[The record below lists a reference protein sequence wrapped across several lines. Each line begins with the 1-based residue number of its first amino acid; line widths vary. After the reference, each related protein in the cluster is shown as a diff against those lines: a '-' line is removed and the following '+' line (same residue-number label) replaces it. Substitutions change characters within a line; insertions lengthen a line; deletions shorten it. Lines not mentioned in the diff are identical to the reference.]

1 MVWGV
6 AANRGYRGTYGDGTR
21 HNGLRK
27 VRTAWG
33 YASDPRVYNGRRFS
47 RNMVMNGV
55 GNARIAVPPPQ
66 AIVWGFGCRMGF
78 PSAESGDFGEEYPIV
93 G

>member
-1 MVWGV
+1 
-6 AANRGYRGTYGDGTR
+6 
-21 HNGLRK
+21 
-27 VRTAWG
+27 
-33 YASDPRVYNGRRFS
+33 
-47 RNMVMNGV
+47 MNGV

-66 AIVWGFGCRMGF
+66 AIVWGFGGRMGF

>member
-1 MVWGV
+1 MGHGITGCVRYER
-6 AANRGYRGTYGDGTR
+6 RGGM
-21 HNGLRK
+21 
-27 VRTAWG
+27 
-33 YASDPRVYNGRRFS
+33 RVIHGYNGRRFS

-78 PSAESGDFGEEYPIV
+78 PSAESGDSGEEYPV
-93 G
+93 AG

>member
-1 MVWGV
+1 
-6 AANRGYRGTYGDGTR
+6 
-21 HNGLRK
+21 
-27 VRTAWG
+27 
-33 YASDPRVYNGRRFS
+33 
-47 RNMVMNGV
+47 MNGV

-78 PSAESGDFGEEYPIV
+78 PSAESGDFGEEYPIA